1 MLARRTYDSVMTT
14 TCSMQKV
21 TMNSFY
27 ESRRRAIV
35 RKSGKGQ
42 ASVESGVKSL
52 LREWWRVGL
61 LDY

>member
-1 MLARRTYDSVMTT
+1 MTND
-14 TCSMQKV
+14 KHI
-21 TMNSFY
+21 FY